1 MENKE
6 ENELDRMIR
15 EIEDFEKKV
24 AVPEIEKP
32 LYDNRSNMSVAE
44 FSKINKPLRVGLR
57 HLHRAWS
64 AAVDG
69 FPKEAKRARDLGMSE
84 IKEARL
90 LLDESLRSKKEGSD

>member
-1 MENKE
+1 MKA
-6 ENELDRMIR
+6 NELDNLESIR
-15 EIEDFEKKV
+15 KDVEDFEKCI
-24 AVPEIEKP
+24 AIPEVEKP
-32 LYDNRSNMSVAE
+32 LYDNRPGMGVAE

-90 LLDESLRSKKEGSD
+90 LLDESLRSKKEDSD